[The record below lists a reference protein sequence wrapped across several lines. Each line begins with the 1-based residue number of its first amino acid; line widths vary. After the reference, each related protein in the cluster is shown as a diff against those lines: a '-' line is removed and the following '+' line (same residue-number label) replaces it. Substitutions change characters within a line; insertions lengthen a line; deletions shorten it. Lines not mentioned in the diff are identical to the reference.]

1 MPAHPRQHV
10 SCALTPL
17 RSLDMRYIGQL
28 HLFCPLSVC
37 SGFLLGGDAH
47 ASARKEPPMRLR
59 LLVAAAAVAAIPVML
74 GGATASASSTVV
86 PAAPPRIAQVTPH
99 ITGCPCVFSDNN
111 GIAGH
116 TFALHGHALNRILD
130 TENGRTIQKWALV
143 PTRGSYH
150 GFPTYFL
157 NLKGTRDYAQ
167 FVVNIRF
174 FELKS
179 KVANATEQFFFVP
192 DHNRHC
198 RTGTGTHGCWYID
211 NVYVSRILLN
221 GRQLGGMQATGLSA
235 GSDVGWATN
244 TPLPE
249 SEWLART

>member
-1 MPAHPRQHV
+1 
-10 SCALTPL
+10 
-17 RSLDMRYIGQL
+17 
-28 HLFCPLSVC
+28 
-37 SGFLLGGDAH
+37 
-47 ASARKEPPMRLR
+47 MRLR

-74 GGATASASSTVV
+74 GGATASASSIVV
-86 PAAPPRIAQVTPH
+86 PAASARTPQVTAH

-111 GIAGH
+111 GIAPH
-116 TFALHGHALNRILD
+116 AFALHGHALNRILD
-130 TENGRTIQKWALV
+130 TENGRAIQKWVLV

-192 DHNRHC
+192 DRNRHC
-198 RTGTGTHGCWYID
+198 PTGTGTHGCWYID

-221 GRQLGGMQATGLSA
+221 GRGFGGMQATNLSA
-235 GSDVGWATN
+235 GSDVGWGSQA
-244 TPLPE
+244 PLPE
-249 SEWLART
+249 SEWLARS